1 MTGLEALETV
11 QYVTVKGKRLA
22 IVGLEDWE
30 ALIEWLETFEDVK
43 IAQQAFDELKAV
55 GGDRKKAGWLKW
67 DDVKEEL
74 G

>member
-22 IVGLEDWE
+22 VIGLDDWE
-30 ALIEWLETFEDVK
+30 ALIEWLETFEDIK
-43 IAQQAFDELKAV
+43 TARESFNALKSA
-55 GGDRKKAGWLKW
+55 GDDRKKAGWLKW